1 MSIRAILSLDG
12 AMSMK
17 YVLAEL
23 IRTYTLK
30 RKYVKL
36 LILTTTTMKAIIK
49 IKRDNDVILI
59 KYSNINKVYRQDL
72 HITVECNEQYEVNDK
87 ELVRN
92 NNCSTTPYKHV
103 YYDATIVAAYQ

>member
-1 MSIRAILSLDG
+1 MFLTIFNL
-12 AMSMK
+12 
-17 YVLAEL
+17 
-23 IRTYTLK
+23 T
-30 RKYVKL
+30 
-36 LILTTTTMKAIIK
+36 TTTTMKAIIK

-59 KYSNINKVYRQDL
+59 KYNNINKVYRQDL
-72 HITVECNEQYEVNDK
+72 HLIVECNEQYEVNDK

>member
-1 MSIRAILSLDG
+1 MFLIILNL
-12 AMSMK
+12 
-17 YVLAEL
+17 
-23 IRTYTLK
+23 T
-30 RKYVKL
+30 
-36 LILTTTTMKAIIK
+36 TTTTMKAIIK

-72 HITVECNEQYEVNDK
+72 HLIVECNEQYEVNDK

-103 YYDATIVAAYQ
+103 YYNATLVSAYQ

>member
-1 MSIRAILSLDG
+1 MFLIILNL
-12 AMSMK
+12 
-17 YVLAEL
+17 
-23 IRTYTLK
+23 T
-30 RKYVKL
+30 
-36 LILTTTTMKAIIK
+36 TTTTMKAIIK

-72 HITVECNEQYEVNDK
+72 HLIVECNEQYEVNDK

-103 YYDATIVAAYQ
+103 YYDATIVAEYQ

>member
-1 MSIRAILSLDG
+1 MFLNILNL
-12 AMSMK
+12 
-17 YVLAEL
+17 
-23 IRTYTLK
+23 T
-30 RKYVKL
+30 
-36 LILTTTTMKAIIK
+36 TTTTMKAIIK
-49 IKRDNDVILI
+49 IKRDNNVILI
-59 KYSNINKVYRQDL
+59 KYNNINKVYQQDL

>member
-1 MSIRAILSLDG
+1 MFLTIFNL
-12 AMSMK
+12 
-17 YVLAEL
+17 
-23 IRTYTLK
+23 T
-30 RKYVKL
+30 
-36 LILTTTTMKAIIK
+36 TTTTMKAIIK

-72 HITVECNEQYEVNDK
+72 HIVVECNEQYEVNDK

-103 YYDATIVAAYQ
+103 YYDATIVGAYQ

>member
-1 MSIRAILSLDG
+1 MFLTIFNL
-12 AMSMK
+12 
-17 YVLAEL
+17 
-23 IRTYTLK
+23 T
-30 RKYVKL
+30 
-36 LILTTTTMKAIIK
+36 TTTTMKAIIK

-72 HITVECNEQYEVNDK
+72 HLIVECNEQYEVNDK

-103 YYDATIVAAYQ
+103 YYNATIVAAYQ

>member
-1 MSIRAILSLDG
+1 MFLTIFNL
-12 AMSMK
+12 
-17 YVLAEL
+17 
-23 IRTYTLK
+23 T
-30 RKYVKL
+30 
-36 LILTTTTMKAIIK
+36 TTTTMKAIIN

-72 HITVECNEQYEVNDK
+72 HLIVECNEQYEVNDK

-92 NNCSTTPYKHV
+92 NNCSTTPYKHI

>member
-1 MSIRAILSLDG
+1 MFLTIFNL
-12 AMSMK
+12 
-17 YVLAEL
+17 
-23 IRTYTLK
+23 T
-30 RKYVKL
+30 
-36 LILTTTTMKAIIK
+36 TTTTMKAIIK

-59 KYSNINKVYRQDL
+59 KYNNINKVYQQDL

>member
-1 MSIRAILSLDG
+1 MFFTILNL
-12 AMSMK
+12 
-17 YVLAEL
+17 
-23 IRTYTLK
+23 T
-30 RKYVKL
+30 
-36 LILTTTTMKAIIK
+36 TTTTMKAIIK

-72 HITVECNEQYEVNDK
+72 HLIVECNEQYEVNDK

>member
-1 MSIRAILSLDG
+1 MFLTIFNL
-12 AMSMK
+12 
-17 YVLAEL
+17 
-23 IRTYTLK
+23 T
-30 RKYVKL
+30 
-36 LILTTTTMKAIIK
+36 TTTTMKAIIK

-72 HITVECNEQYEVNDK
+72 HIVVECSEQYEVNDK

>member
-1 MSIRAILSLDG
+1 MFLNILNL
-12 AMSMK
+12 
-17 YVLAEL
+17 
-23 IRTYTLK
+23 T
-30 RKYVKL
+30 
-36 LILTTTTMKAIIK
+36 TTTTMKAIIK

-72 HITVECNEQYEVNDK
+72 HIIVECNEQYEVNDK

-92 NNCSTTPYKHV
+92 NNCSTTPYKHL

>member
-1 MSIRAILSLDG
+1 MFLNILNL
-12 AMSMK
+12 
-17 YVLAEL
+17 
-23 IRTYTLK
+23 T
-30 RKYVKL
+30 
-36 LILTTTTMKAIIK
+36 TTTTMKAIIK
-49 IKRDNDVILI
+49 IKRDNNVILI
-59 KYSNINKVYRQDL
+59 KYNNINKVYRQDL

>member
-1 MSIRAILSLDG
+1 MFLNILNL
-12 AMSMK
+12 
-17 YVLAEL
+17 
-23 IRTYTLK
+23 T
-30 RKYVKL
+30 
-36 LILTTTTMKAIIK
+36 TTTTMKAIIK
-49 IKRDNDVILI
+49 IKKDNDVILI

-72 HITVECNEQYEVNDK
+72 HLIVECNEQYEVNDK